1 MLPVDI
7 LVGPTL
13 LFDVVPLS
21 FLWTTTVSQAR
32 SQSPVV
38 DATVARRLRC
48 ASSDV
53 GISFFEKENS

>member
-21 FLWTTTVSQAR
+21 FLWTTTVSQA
-32 SQSPVV
+32 
-38 DATVARRLRC
+38 
-48 ASSDV
+48 
-53 GISFFEKENS
+53 

>member
-13 LFDVVPLS
+13 LFDVVPP

-32 SQSPVV
+32 SQSPLV

-53 GISFFEKENS
+53 GISFFEKGNS